1 MDNFRERQHQ
11 TSLLCD
17 CDGPRQE
24 QEHATITSE
33 PRRNMDIV
41 QAKKYPPPLLP
52 ALAFSVTSPNRPQ
65 SSSSAKLTFLD
76 EAIWRGRPGGRRQGE
91 RRGAAG
97 GAQRALAAR
106 RQLVRTSEFT
116 QVGTRDGGARR
127 ARGGT
132 RQSEP
137 IWSSPRGAPE
147 ARSQC
152 PSAWTRGTRST
163 AAMPAGV
170 APRVSSHAL
179 PAFDAPLSERLLH
192 RGPDYLRRHLDAT
205 RPARRSAVER
215 LAADRAKYVK
225 SRPVAGRGTEETA
238 PGAPQPPAR
247 APCPVARRAIAR
259 KPLRPDSLVIYR
271 QKCEFVKGQGADG
284 SRASLVRK
292 LFQGPGKDKALAS
305 AQGQE
310 PRAQGQEAPSTKA
323 AGSSLG
329 PGPVAGSVPPTPP
342 APSTPAGAPS
352 RCQAMDPGPDLREV
366 RRRGL
371 HRSQSDISSRYSKSF
386 AEFDTF
392 FQYCGL
398 DPEVVE
404 DLGRENFSAGSDH
417 IAFKVRSVSIA
428 TSDSGFSRH
437 SGGDD
442 GLQEDEL
449 MEQVPSRTSVI
460 EKNARIIKW
469 LYTCKAAKQTPTQQG
484 AAGAGVT
491 PPAPEPGNRN
501 PEVGFPRAEKGVC
514 LCECLCLLS
523 VAELGDG

>member
-1 MDNFRERQHQ
+1 
-11 TSLLCD
+11 
-17 CDGPRQE
+17 
-24 QEHATITSE
+24 
-33 PRRNMDIV
+33 
-41 QAKKYPPPLLP
+41 
-52 ALAFSVTSPNRPQ
+52 
-65 SSSSAKLTFLD
+65 
-76 EAIWRGRPGGRRQGE
+76 
-91 RRGAAG
+91 
-97 GAQRALAAR
+97 
-106 RQLVRTSEFT
+106 
-116 QVGTRDGGARR
+116 
-127 ARGGT
+127 
-132 RQSEP
+132 
-137 IWSSPRGAPE
+137 
-147 ARSQC
+147 
-152 PSAWTRGTRST
+152 
-163 AAMPAGV
+163 MPAGV

-192 RGPDYLRRHLDAT
+192 RGPEYLRRHLDAT

-225 SRPVAGRGTEETA
+225 SRPVAGPAQGPGGPSSTSESSSESCSGESRRSARDSRGTEETA

-271 QKCEFVKGQGADG
+271 KKCEFVKGQGADG

-292 LFQGPGKDKALAS
+292 LFQGPGKDKALVPPEMPKVREEVKTENGEAS

-352 RCQAMDPGPDLREV
+352 RCQAMAPGPDLREV

-449 MEQVPSRTSVI
+449 MEQVPSTTSVI

-469 LYTCKAAKQTPTQQG
+469 LYTCKAAKETPTQQG
-484 AAGAGVT
+484 AAGAGMT

-501 PEVGFPRAEKGVC
+501 PEEEILPKEGGSLEVHHG
-514 LCECLCLLS
+514 
-523 VAELGDG
+523 